1 MKHIAIIL
9 IAFMIGIL
17 AWATMGSGD
26 KTTAKLLIRKY
37 KGAILLLFSLA
48 VGLGLLFVFAVK
60 SNPLQ
65 LF

>member
-1 MKHIAIIL
+1 MKHLVIIL